1 MRLLLDTHILLW
13 WLMDDPKLSGALRAA
28 IADGGNEVFV
38 SSVSVTEIA
47 IKQSQ
52 GKLTA
57 PRELLLLLL
66 SEAGF
71 AELPLTSAHGEVLR
85 DLPEHH
91 RDPFD
96 RMLVAQAQVEGLEIA
111 TADAAIRNYD
121 VGVLAN

>member
-1 MRLLLDTHILLW
+1 
-13 WLMDDPKLSGALRAA
+13 MDDPKLSGALRSA
-28 IADGGNEVFV
+28 IADGSNEVFV

-52 GKLTA
+52 GKLHA
-57 PRELLLLLL
+57 PRELLLLL

-96 RMLVAQAQVEGLEIA
+96 RMLVAQAQVEELEIA
-111 TADAAIRNYD
+111 TADTAIRNYD
-121 VGVLAN
+121 VGVLVN

>member
-13 WLMDDPKLSGALRAA
+13 WLMDDPKLSGALRSA

-52 GKLTA
+52 GKLHA
-57 PRELLLLLL
+57 PRELLLLL

-96 RMLVAQAQVEGLEIA
+96 RMLVAQARVEGLEIA
-111 TADAAIRNYD
+111 TAAAAIRNYD
-121 VGVLAN
+121 VGVLVN